1 MTVEEMARRA
11 LDYAEI
17 QNVMAAHVYYYRAQK
32 QTDEL
37 ERFWSKTK
45 EDLVYAHNERAF
57 EGRAQVYK
65 YYSEANDVTRKEKL
79 DAICKVFPE
88 VENKPENLGMGDLV
102 AHILTTPYIEIAGD
116 GRTAKGVWY
125 SPGLCSSVG
134 ADGHL
139 NAMRIWEK
147 YGVDFIREEDGW
159 KIWHFCGYID
169 FMMPVDGTLLEAGVP
184 GTAKS
189 DGKRPDNP
197 DDKPNGKMPMPFVS
211 PNKMFRDQRPFYSP
225 TTVADFY
232 PPMPEPYGSWEDT
245 FSYAEDREQEGT

>member
-1 MTVEEMARRA
+1 MTTEQMARRA

-17 QNVMAAHVYYYRAQK
+17 QNVMAAHVYHYRAQK

-37 ERFWSKTK
+37 ERFWSKTRD
-45 EDLVYAHNERAF
+45 DLIYSHNERAF
-57 EGRAQVYK
+57 VGRAQVYK
-65 YYSEANDVTRKEKL
+65 YYSEANDVTRREKL

-102 AHILTTPYIEIAGD
+102 AHIITTPYIEIAQD
-116 GRTAKGVWY
+116 GETAKGVWY

-147 YGVDFIREEDGW
+147 YGVDFVREDDGW
-159 KIWHFCGYID
+159 KIWHLCGYID
-169 FMMPVDGTLLEAGVP
+169 FMSPVDGALLEAGVP
-184 GTAKS
+184 GGGKAA
-189 DGKRPDNP
+189 DGEEPAA
-197 DDKPNGKMPMPFVS
+197 MPQPFVS
-211 PNKMFRDQRPFYSP
+211 PNAVLDERPFYTA

-232 PPMPEPYGSWEDT
+232 PPLPAPYDHWENT
-245 FSYAEDREQEGT
+245 FSYGSETKKVK